1 MAPNFDDDD
10 FYDPNEEEYGDEG
23 GDELSPEDRASM
35 TKGTADVRK
44 ALGGDANKVTVK
56 QIEDAL
62 WHYYYDVEK
71 SVAFLQKS
79 FINTAPKPTP
89 KKAPEGKSIRSF
101 YAATKDI
108 AFFADDAE
116 GSTASAWSGQ
126 SIAQHHASK
135 PLPPSSRAD
144 FFNDMPWL
152 QTSPDRQS
160 TFHEPNMSR
169 GGLLGGS
176 GSAPKMSK
184 LQALAA
190 ARKKKVEEKKASDQA
205 DQAEND
211 MQNLSLSEPKR
222 PTTKPSL
229 LRKPKQSED
238 EPSAKRQAVDAAD
251 PPQTGKSQYSAGLDG
266 AADVSLTTQPSDSP
280 APSGRLATPSAFAKT
295 LVGSS
300 SATIHGQRQDV
311 FDMPYTSSSS
321 FLASAFTQPSPDDV
335 VLAAQAKGSNFG
347 RTK

>member
-10 FYDPNEEEYGDEG
+10 FYDPNEDEYGDDG

-35 TKGTADVRK
+35 NKGTADVRK
-44 ALGGDANKVTVK
+44 ALGSDANKVTTK

-79 FINTAPKPTP
+79 FVSSTPKPTP
-89 KKAPEGKSIRSF
+89 KKAPEGKSIRSL
-101 YAATKDI
+101 YAA
-108 AFFADDAE
+108 
-116 GSTASAWSGQ
+116 Q
-126 SIAQHHASK
+126 SRTPKA
-135 PLPPSSRAD
+135 LPPSSTAD

-152 QTSPDRQS
+152 QTSPSRQA
-160 TFHEPNMSR
+160 TFHEPDIPR
-169 GGLLGGS
+169 GLLGGS
-176 GSAPKMSK
+176 GPAPKMSK

-205 DQAEND
+205 DQAGNS
-211 MQNLSLSEPKR
+211 MQNLSISEPPRSTPKS
-222 PTTKPSL
+222 SL

-238 EPSAKRQAVDAAD
+238 EPSAKRQAVDATS
-251 PPQTGKSQYSAGLDG
+251 PPRAEKVSNTAGLDG
-266 AADVSLTTQPSDSP
+266 ATNAATTTQLSDSP

-295 LVGSS
+295 LVGSL
-300 SATIHGQRQDV
+300 SAGGHSQRQDV